1 LTWKELIFIT
11 KKYDSAFR
19 GHYIESSLLVLADF
33 LPDSQLYQLN
43 FGYMITKIDIIIAKA
58 IARKYSEQSGT
69 YPDSKELYPGNVR
82 AYRTDNIKIQEGF
95 QLFL

>member
-19 GHYIESSLLVLADF
+19 RHSIESSLLVLADF
-33 LPDSQLYQLN
+33 LPDSQLYYQFN
-43 FGYMITKIDIIIAKA
+43 FGYMITKKDIIIAKA

-69 YPDSKELYPGNVR
+69 YPDSKELYPGKVR

-95 QLFL
+95 QL